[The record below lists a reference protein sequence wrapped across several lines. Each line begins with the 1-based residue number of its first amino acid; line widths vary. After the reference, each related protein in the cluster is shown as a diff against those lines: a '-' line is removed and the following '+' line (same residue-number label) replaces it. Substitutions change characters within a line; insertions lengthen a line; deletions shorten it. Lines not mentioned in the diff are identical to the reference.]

1 MVVGDRIMKAAI
13 IIIIF
18 LVLIIIKLVIDQ
30 YNITMNNIITRL
42 GKLEKELI
50 VEKKMNKLLNKQI
63 EIAENE
69 IMRRDACEIEHGG
82 NGYDQENY

>member
-30 YNITMNNIITRL
+30 YTIRINNLIKRL
-42 GKLEKELI
+42 VMLENELI

-69 IMRRDACEIEHGG
+69 IMRREAEQGG
-82 NGYDQENY
+82 SCHD

>member
-1 MVVGDRIMKAAI
+1 MEAV

-30 YNITMNNIITRL
+30 YNIRINNLIKRL
-42 GKLEKELI
+42 VMLENELI

-69 IMRRDACEIEHGG
+69 IMRRDACETEQGG
-82 NGYDQENY
+82 SCHD

>member
-1 MVVGDRIMKAAI
+1 MKAAI

-30 YNITMNNIITRL
+30 YNIRINNLIKRL
-42 GKLEKELI
+42 VMLENELI
-50 VEKKMNKLLNKQI
+50 VEKKMNKLLNRQL

-69 IMRRDACEIEHGG
+69 IMRREAEQGG
-82 NGYDQENY
+82 SCHD

>member
-1 MVVGDRIMKAAI
+1 MKVVI

-50 VEKKMNKLLNKQI
+50 VEKKMNKLLSKQI

-69 IMRRDACEIEHGG
+69 IMRRDACETEHGG
-82 NGYDQENY
+82 NGYD

>member
-1 MVVGDRIMKAAI
+1 MKAEI

-30 YNITMNNIITRL
+30 YNIRINNLIKRL
-42 GKLEKELI
+42 VMLENELI
-50 VEKKMNKLLNKQI
+50 VEKKMNKLLNRQL

-69 IMRRDACEIEHGG
+69 IMRREAEQGG
-82 NGYDQENY
+82 SCHD

>member
-1 MVVGDRIMKAAI
+1 MEAV

-30 YNITMNNIITRL
+30 YNIRINNLIKRL
-42 GKLEKELI
+42 VMLENELI
-50 VEKKMNKLLNKQI
+50 VEKKMNKLLNRQL

-69 IMRRDACEIEHGG
+69 IMRREAEQGG
-82 NGYDQENY
+82 SCHD

>member
-1 MVVGDRIMKAAI
+1 MKAV

-30 YNITMNNIITRL
+30 YNIRINNLIKRL
-42 GKLEKELI
+42 VIMEDELI
-50 VEKKMNKLLNKQI
+50 VEKKMNKLLNRQL
-63 EIAENE
+63 EIAESE
-69 IMRRDACEIEHGG
+69 IMRRDACETEHGG

>member
-30 YNITMNNIITRL
+30 YNIRINNLIKRL
-42 GKLEKELI
+42 VMLENELI
-50 VEKKMNKLLNKQI
+50 VEKKMNKLLNRQI

-69 IMRRDACEIEHGG
+69 IMRRDACETEHGG
-82 NGYDQENY
+82 NGYD

>member
-30 YNITMNNIITRL
+30 YNIRINNLIKRLVII
-42 GKLEKELI
+42 EDELI
-50 VEKKMNKLLNKQI
+50 VEKKMNKLLNRQI
-63 EIAENE
+63 EIAEKE
-69 IMRRDACEIEHGG
+69 IMRRDACEAEQGG
-82 NGYDQENY
+82 SCHD

>member
-30 YNITMNNIITRL
+30 YNIRINNLIKRL
-42 GKLEKELI
+42 VMLENELI

-69 IMRRDACEIEHGG
+69 IMRREAEQGG
-82 NGYDQENY
+82 SCHD

>member
-1 MVVGDRIMKAAI
+1 MKAVI

-18 LVLIIIKLVIDQ
+18 LVLVIIKLIIDQ
-30 YNITMNNIITRL
+30 YNIRINNLIKRLVII
-42 GKLEKELI
+42 EDELI
-50 VEKKMNKLLNKQI
+50 VEKKMNKLLNRQL

-69 IMRRDACEIEHGG
+69 IMRREACEAEHGG